1 MQLKSRYILLVNLV
15 ILITMTLFFVFDDYR
30 LQRSHL
36 DAVQRGTWDGVR
48 ARPILDRI
56 REDVISLVDPSKN
69 VEQLRHELRTMR
81 NFPEMKDVLEVR
93 LTVSIEQPR
102 IIASLTGENIGGF
115 LTLSPEDWRTLRGGG
130 NGNIPGGSSIIVGMR
145 RYHNVWVTRVI
156 TPYYWYAEVDT
167 HENEGAS
174 AGPSYRLAAGLIE
187 VLMDSSQVAELW
199 QSFRL
204 AHLLYVFVFA
214 ITVTVFV
221 DMATNRMVLRPLE
234 MLTDIIRR
242 AQAGE
247 VNTRVRFPRNEVG
260 EVSASLTTMLAT
272 MRRLHD
278 ERVANLNR
286 LASGVAHEIRNPL
299 NAISM
304 SVQYLRDSLAKYELT
319 AEQQTD
325 AEEVLNLVSGE
336 VKELN
341 RITSQFLNLTRPTRV
356 EWEESDINALLDKVL
371 DELALPVHAARVTVH
386 REYDNSLERM
396 SVGVVQLRSAFYN
409 ILQNAVQAM
418 PYGGSLYVT
427 TRSRESS
434 VLVEIRDTGVGI
446 PSESLEKVFDPYFTT
461 REREGGLGLGLALAK
476 SAVEAHKGAVTIQS
490 QVGVGTVVRI
500 TLPKNPREL
509 AESGAEG
516 ISWRESLS

>member
-1 MQLKSRYILLVNLV
+1 MQLKSRYILLVNVV

-30 LQRSHL
+30 LQQSHL
-36 DAVQRGTWDGVR
+36 EAVQRGTWAGVR

-69 VEQLRHELRTMR
+69 VEQLRRELQMMR
-81 NFPEMKDVLEVR
+81 NYPEMKDVLEVR

-102 IIASLTGENIGGF
+102 IIASLTGESIGGY
-115 LTLSPEDWRTLRGGG
+115 LTLSPEDWKTLRSG
-130 NGNIPGGSSIIVGMR
+130 NGNLSGGSNLVVGMR
-145 RYHNVWVTRVI
+145 RYHDVWVTRVI

-204 AHLLYVFVFA
+204 AHLLYVFIFA

-234 MLTDIIRR
+234 TLTEIIRR

-247 VNTRVRFPRNEVG
+247 VNTRIQFPRNEVG
-260 EVSASLTTMLAT
+260 EVIASLTTMLAT

-299 NAISM
+299 NAIAM
-304 SVQYLRDSLAKYELT
+304 SVQYLRESLGRYALT
-319 AEQQTD
+319 DEQRAD
-325 AEEVLNLVSGE
+325 ATEVLDLIGGE

-341 RITSQFLNLTRPTRV
+341 RVASQFLSLTRPTRI
-356 EWEESDINALLDKVL
+356 EWEETDLHALLDKVL
-371 DELALPVHAARVTVH
+371 SELALLIHEARVTVH
-386 REYDNSLERM
+386 REFDPTIAPME
-396 SVGVVQLRSAFYN
+396 VGVVQLRSAFYN
-409 ILQNAVQAM
+409 IIQNAVQAM
-418 PYGGSLYVT
+418 PRGGSLYVS
-427 TRSRESS
+427 TRSLEEG

-446 PSESLEKVFDPYFTT
+446 PPDALEKVFDPYFTT
-461 REREGGLGLGLALAK
+461 REREGGVGLGLALAK
-476 SAVEAHKGAVTIQS
+476 SAVEAHGGSLTVQS
-490 QVGVGTVVRI
+490 QPGIGTAMRI
-500 TLPKNPREL
+500 TLPKNPR
-509 AESGAEG
+509 AYVESRADGNE
-516 ISWRESLS
+516 WRVSSL